1 MTNFSIDVGIIGTGL
16 AGLTCAR
23 QLCDRGYTVK
33 LFDKSRGIGGRL
45 ATRRVNQAD
54 QVIPVDHGLPFL
66 TIQGEKTAAL
76 IDNLVKQDIVT
87 SWFDSSYVAPSG
99 INAVAKFLAKDLEIE
114 RDFLV
119 TRLEIRGENWF
130 LNNKGQIQ
138 GEFKAIVLA
147 IPAPQAAL
155 LLENSDINVMPEL
168 RSIVYDPCLTVMAGY
183 RDSLPAPSP
192 STDIAW
198 LGLDSSKRQSSPD
211 YVFVL
216 HSSADF
222 AAKYLDSEDLEA
234 VKLDLL
240 PRASLPL
247 PDWSQIHRWRYALLR
262 QGLKVPC
269 LSTNILL
276 PLVACGDWC
285 QGGDDA
291 RNSSL
296 ETALISGVAAANQVQ
311 QLLS

>member
-1 MTNFSIDVGIIGTGL
+1 VTNFSIDVGIIGAGL

-33 LFDKSRGIGGRL
+33 LFDKSRGIGGRV
-45 ATRRVNQAD
+45 ATRRVNQAN
-54 QVIPVDHGLPFL
+54 QVIFVDHGLPFL

-76 IDNLVKQDIVT
+76 IENLRQEGVVT
-87 SWFDSSYVAPSG
+87 PWFDSSYVSPAG

-119 TRLEIRGENWF
+119 NRLEVRDNNWF
-130 LNNKGQIQ
+130 LSNKDQIK
-138 GEFKAIVLA
+138 GEFKALVLA
-147 IPAPQAAL
+147 IPAPQGAL
-155 LLENSDINVMPEL
+155 LLENSDITALPEL
-168 RSIVYDPCLTVMAGY
+168 RAIAYDPCLTVMAGY
-183 RDSLPAPSP
+183 RDLPAPSP
-192 STDIAW
+192 SPDIIW
-198 LGLDSSKRQSSPD
+198 LGLDSSKRELSPD

-222 AAKYLDSEDLEA
+222 AEKYLDSEDLEA

-240 PRASLPL
+240 ACAGLPF
-247 PDWSQIHRWRYALLR
+247 PDWSQIHRWRYALVR
-262 QGLKVPC
+262 KGLAVSC
-269 LSTNILL
+269 LSVNSPL

-285 QGGDDA
+285 QGGDSA

-296 ETALISGVAAANQVQ
+296 ETALTSGIAAANQVLH
-311 QLLS
+311 LLS